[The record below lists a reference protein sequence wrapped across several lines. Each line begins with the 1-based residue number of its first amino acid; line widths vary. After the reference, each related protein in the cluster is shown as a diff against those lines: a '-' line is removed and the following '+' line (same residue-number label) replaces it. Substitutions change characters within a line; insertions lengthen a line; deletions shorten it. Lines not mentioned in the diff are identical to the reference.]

1 MPGKISSPRRTQ
13 GGFTLIE
20 VLVALLVFSLGV
32 LGVVGMQARAMQ
44 FSTQSGDRARAA
56 MLANE
61 IVTEM
66 WAQQTA
72 KLDDDRIASWQKR
85 TQNGLPSGAGTV
97 TRTTAADGSVTAK
110 VTVTWQA
117 PSMAGTGSTNQFIT
131 TVTMP

>member
-1 MPGKISSPRRTQ
+1 
-13 GGFTLIE
+13 
-20 VLVALLVFSLGV
+20 VFSLGV

-61 IVTEM
+61 IVAQM

-72 KLDDDRIASWQKR
+72 KLDGDRITSWQAR
-85 TQNGLPSGAGTV
+85 IRNTAAGLPNGAGTV
-97 TRTTAADGSVTAK
+97 TTATAADGSVTAT

-117 PSMAGTGSTNQFIT
+117 PSMSGTSSTNQFIT
-131 TVTMP
+131 TVAMP